1 MDQKGEKVRRLKE
14 EQEVAP
20 LPSAGAFNRL
30 YMAERARLVETSFA
44 KLRRLGVSDNLAPV
58 AELNFNPS
66 NPDMGALE
74 RSFSV
79 EPEAVRENVEIFSR
93 ATEACGIG
101 LCLKHY
107 PGLGGVSVNGHEN
120 TDRLAGPSTMRN
132 SLCFTTLSPIYPER
146 QFL

>member
-1 MDQKGEKVRRLKE
+1 MFL
-14 EQEVAP
+14 
-20 LPSAGAFNRL
+20 
-30 YMAERARLVETSFA
+30 
-44 KLRRLGVSDNLAPV
+44 DNLAPV

-74 RSFSV
+74 RSFSA